1 MIRRL
6 QSSSRVDRLANQ
18 IRDRRPRFG
27 RYLYLAL
34 LFGFFLW
41 LADLFIGPL
50 LRLEADG
57 LVVAEYT
64 SVGVPFA
71 AQVDE
76 INVRPGA
83 QVKRGDMLARVSSID
98 LSVDIATLTARNAE
112 LLTKRAD
119 IQDRLRVASAVLP
132 IARDR
137 ATEADRALERIR
149 NVRDSG
155 NVSLATWSQA
165 LSERFTA
172 SERVAALQAEA
183 FSADASLA
191 AVNAALADAT
201 RALAQLSSAYGSGRV
216 TAPGDG
222 IVGLS
227 TARPG
232 DVVTIGQPL
241 MLLYLPQRYVLAYL
255 ETGTLYSIAAGDQVQ
270 ITEGFVHASGH
281 VAEVLPVA
289 EQLPDEFRKVF
300 QPRGRGQ
307 VARISLP
314 PETTFPLFAKVRLS
328 GIGWLSSGTFV
339 RSQLDRLL
347 RPILSRNDTEPQG

>member
-6 QSSSRVDRLANQ
+6 QSRSRVDRLANQ

-41 LADLFIGPL
+41 LADLFVGPL

-270 ITEGFVHASGH
+270 ITDGFVHSSGH
-281 VAEVLPVA
+281 VTEVLPVA

-314 PETTFPLFAKVRLS
+314 P
-328 GIGWLSSGTFV
+328 
-339 RSQLDRLL
+339 
-347 RPILSRNDTEPQG
+347 